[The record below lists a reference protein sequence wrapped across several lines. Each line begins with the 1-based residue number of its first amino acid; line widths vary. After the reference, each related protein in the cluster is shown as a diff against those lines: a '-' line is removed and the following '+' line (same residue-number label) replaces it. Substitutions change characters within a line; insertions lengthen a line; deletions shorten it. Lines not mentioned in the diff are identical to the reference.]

1 MDDQAPLTAV
11 ESLLTEVSGAL
22 ADLVQAAHDGQANSA
37 EISATLIDLLAVLA
51 RRPDPVA
58 ADPLHHSELIEAI
71 RAIRLDKLPAASVT
85 VKNTVQVAPTP
96 IENIVQV
103 APAVVQVIERAPPV
117 DYDMDVVY
125 DTQGRITKARL
136 LAKPRKALA

>member
-51 RRPDPVA
+51 RRPDPVV
-58 ADPLHHSELIEAI
+58 ADPARHTELVEAI
-71 RAIRLDKLPAASVT
+71 RAIRLDKLPAATVT
-85 VKNTVQVAPTP
+85 VQNTVQVDPTP
-96 IENIVQV
+96 IENTIHV
-103 APAVVQVIERAPPV
+103 APSVIQVIERAMPV
-117 DYDMDVVY
+117 DYDMDVDY
-125 DTQGRITKARL
+125 DTQGRITRARL
-136 LAKPRKALA
+136 LAKPRKAAA